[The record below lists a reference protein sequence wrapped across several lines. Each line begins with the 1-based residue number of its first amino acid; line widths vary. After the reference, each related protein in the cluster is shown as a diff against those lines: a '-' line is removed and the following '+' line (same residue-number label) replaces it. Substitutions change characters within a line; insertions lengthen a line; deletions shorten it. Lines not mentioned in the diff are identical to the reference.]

1 MEILKYL
8 NCRSCPG
15 SMDFF
20 PIGAETLG
28 LVGLC
33 QNKIR
38 GDSAL
43 SRRRRASIPGATGA
57 FVVFTWRTGIIDS
70 GFVIMPRLLGYGEF
84 HLGIHNQPMAFIHLS
99 AADCAANTPDYGLS
113 AYSMSGDMSAGLR
126 DAASMLLPRL
136 LSRQRCFTFVNMVGY
151 AG

>member
-1 MEILKYL
+1 
-8 NCRSCPG
+8 
-15 SMDFF
+15 MDFF

-33 QNKIR
+33 QNKTR

-43 SRRRRASIPGATGA
+43 FKRLRASIPGASGA

-70 GFVIMPRLLGYGEF
+70 GFVIMSRLLGYGEF
-84 HLGIHNQPMAFIHLS
+84 HLGIHDQPMAFIILS
-99 AADCAANTPDYGLS
+99 ADCAANTPDSGLS
-113 AYSMSGDMSAGLR
+113 AYSIYGDLSAGLR

-136 LSRQRCFTFVNMVGY
+136 LSRQQRFTSVNTAGY
-151 AG
+151 AS